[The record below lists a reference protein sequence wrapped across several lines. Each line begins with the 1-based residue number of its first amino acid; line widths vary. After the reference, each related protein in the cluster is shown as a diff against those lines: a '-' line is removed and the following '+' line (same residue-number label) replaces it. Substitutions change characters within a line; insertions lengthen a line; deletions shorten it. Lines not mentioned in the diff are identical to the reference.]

1 MKIDPVRLISEKP
14 GEGLRGVAGEHTVVL
29 TGRSKTAVDL
39 PATEPGLECLVFIDG
54 RYAAVFRFRDRPR
67 CDSTAF
73 VSHIKPKDHAQKV
86 ILLSG
91 DRESEV
97 RYLAETIGISE
108 VHAGKTPEEKVAIV
122 KEETLHAKTLY
133 VGDGINDAPAMLAAT
148 AGVAFGQNS
157 DITNEAADVVLLQPS
172 LAKIDESMHIGR
184 HMRKIALQSAVGGM
198 ALSLI
203 ERSPPRWA
211 SCRQWCGRLRR
222 NRPGSGAEC
231 AQGSHPACREDRLLH
246 LT

>member
-1 MKIDPVRLISEKP
+1 
-14 GEGLRGVAGEHTVVL
+14 VVL

-39 PATEPGLECLVFIDG
+39 PATGPGLECLVFIDG

-157 DITNEAADVVLLQPS
+157 DITNEAADVVLLEPS

-231 AQGSHPACREDRLLH
+231 AQGSHPAGREDRH
-246 LT
+246 LDLA